1 MDEMKIIGMDI
12 YYYYVCHKKL
22 WYFSHEISMES
33 ENENV
38 KLGKIL
44 DETTYANQKKHI
56 MIDDTINID
65 YLSEHNILHEVKKS
79 RKIEEAGIWQL
90 KYYIYYLRCRGV
102 EEKEEHRLRGRIDYP
117 LLKQSI
123 WVDLT
128 EEDTEELK
136 KVLAHIKE
144 IKQSEIPPQKV
155 GKKFCKSCAYYDFC
169 FI

>member
-1 MDEMKIIGMDI
+1 MDEMKVTGMDI
-12 YYYYVCHKKL
+12 YYYYVCQKKL

-33 ENENV
+33 ESENV
-38 KLGKIL
+38 KLGKVL
-44 DETTYANQKKHI
+44 DETTYTNQKKHI

-90 KYYIYYLRCRGV
+90 KYYIYYLQSRGI
-102 EEKEEHRLRGRIDYP
+102 EGLRGRIDYP
-117 LLKQSI
+117 LLKQSL

-128 EEDTEELK
+128 EEDIVELEK
-136 KVLAHIKE
+136 TLAHIKD
-144 IKQSEIPPQKV
+144 IKQSEIPPYRE

-169 FI
+169 YI